1 MKVLVDTN
9 VLLDVIQERQPF
21 EEMAL
26 RIWKLVEDKHLH
38 GCVSAISF
46 NNIFY
51 IARRQVGAER
61 AMEGLRRV
69 RQGFQFVP
77 LDDYVIDRAMAS
89 KPGDFEDAIQA
100 AAAVAAQADLI
111 VTRNQRDFSRY
122 GVTALSPEETL
133 ALLEP

>member
-21 EEMAL
+21 EEFAL
-26 RIWKLVEDKHLH
+26 RIWKLVEEKQLQ
-38 GCVSAISF
+38 GCVSGISF

-51 IARRQVGAER
+51 VARKQVGTEG
-61 AMEGLRRV
+61 AMEALRGV
-69 RQGFQFVP
+69 RQTFEFVSI
-77 LDDYVIDRAMAS
+77 DAYVIDRALAS

-111 VTRNQRDFSRY
+111 VTRNKRDFGRY
-122 GVTALSPEETL
+122 GVTVLTPEETL

>member
-21 EEMAL
+21 DQLAL
-26 RIWKLVEDKHLH
+26 RIWKLVEEKHLA
-38 GCVSAISF
+38 GCVSGISF

-51 IARRQVGAER
+51 VARRQVGGDR
-61 AMEGLRRV
+61 AMEALRRV
-69 RQGFQFVP
+69 RQSFELVP
-77 LDDYVIDRAMAS
+77 IDAYVIDRALAS
-89 KPGDFEDAIQA
+89 APGDFEDAIQA

-111 VTRNQRDFSRY
+111 VTRNKRDFQRY
-122 GVTALSPEETL
+122 GVVALTPEETL